1 MSYRW
6 LEILGRHYWNRVKVI
21 PILRLVTS
29 NLFLHIFCI
38 SFDKHTVYV
47 GHLVQEAKYYFIN
60 ECIAYYTL
68 KQTCILHLFWH
79 EAHWYCV
86 ILYSTSQ
93 SRGHICS
100 SCEFGKCVHTHIFGV
115 GRGKQKI
122 RIECQNSTRWVENF
136 CVLYIK
142 IYDILHMYVL
152 SMYQVAKTGF
162 ILEVSFVKIFGNIC
176 QFLEYFTKRRNSLG
190 SSKTMPR
197 S

>member
-1 MSYRW
+1 M
-6 LEILGRHYWNRVKVI
+6 
-21 PILRLVTS
+21 
-29 NLFLHIFCI
+29 LFN
-38 SFDKHTVYV
+38 TVY
-47 GHLVQEAKYYFIN
+47 
-60 ECIAYYTL
+60 
-68 KQTCILHLFWH
+68 
-79 EAHWYCV
+79 
-86 ILYSTSQ
+86 SSQ

-100 SCEFGKCVHTHIFGV
+100 SWEFGKCVHTHIWG
-115 GRGKQKI
+115 GEGMKQKI

-176 QFLEYFTKRRNSLG
+176 QFLEYFTERRNSLG
-190 SSKTMPR
+190 SSKTMPG